1 MKQTLLTCI
10 EIAQNKGILFN
21 ESDLNKA
28 KEYVENM
35 LDEKELNLK
44 IDELDTRLKLSNGL
58 LNCLNED
65 IEEYRATLKV
75 IEMDLRVKEKLMK
88 QRELL
93 RCIIIL
99 LDY

>member
-58 LNCLNED
+58 LNC
-65 IEEYRATLKV
+65 
-75 IEMDLRVKEKLMK
+75 
-88 QRELL
+88 
-93 RCIIIL
+93 
-99 LDY
+99 

>member
-1 MKQTLLTCI
+1 MMKQTLLTCI

-58 LNCLNED
+58 LNC
-65 IEEYRATLKV
+65 
-75 IEMDLRVKEKLMK
+75 
-88 QRELL
+88 
-93 RCIIIL
+93 
-99 LDY
+99 